1 MFNYTSVAKVCCRL
15 RKGLVKKNEE
25 KFQPWRWHK
34 LQDIYKE
41 KSLMLISLIQDS
53 FIIKATFHENCQ
65 LFKHY
70 IFHIIIIYAYKK
82 KIKKVGA
89 KGKIFK
95 RGSKSRMNFLYTK
108 IIFRKKLFKKNNF
121 EKISAALSPV
131 SAVLIIIAY

>member
-1 MFNYTSVAKVCCRL
+1 
-15 RKGLVKKNEE
+15 
-25 KFQPWRWHK
+25 
-34 LQDIYKE
+34 
-41 KSLMLISLIQDS
+41 MLISLIQDS

-70 IFHIIIIYAYKK
+70 IFHIIITYAYK

-121 EKISAALSPV
+121 
-131 SAVLIIIAY
+131 

>member
-1 MFNYTSVAKVCCRL
+1 
-15 RKGLVKKNEE
+15 
-25 KFQPWRWHK
+25 
-34 LQDIYKE
+34 
-41 KSLMLISLIQDS
+41 MLISLIQDS

-82 KIKKVGA
+82 IKKAGG

-108 IIFRKKLFKKNNF
+108 IIFRKKSFKKNDF
-121 EKISAALSPV
+121 EKIRAALSPV

>member
-1 MFNYTSVAKVCCRL
+1 MKTVNFLSIIFSTL
-15 RKGLVKKNEE
+15 LL
-25 KFQPWRWHK
+25 F
-34 LQDIYKE
+34 
-41 KSLMLISLIQDS
+41 MLI
-53 FIIKATFHENCQ
+53 
-65 LFKHY
+65 
-70 IFHIIIIYAYKK
+70 K
-82 KIKKVGA
+82 KIKKAGG